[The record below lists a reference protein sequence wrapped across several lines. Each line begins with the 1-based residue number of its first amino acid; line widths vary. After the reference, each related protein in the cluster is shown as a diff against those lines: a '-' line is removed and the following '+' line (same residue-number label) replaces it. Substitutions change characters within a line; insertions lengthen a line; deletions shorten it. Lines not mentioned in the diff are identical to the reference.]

1 MQVLVTRPEPHNQR
15 CVSMLHANGYQAI
28 AAPMV
33 KITASEQIGDLPALV
48 KTVNQQHLIIAVS
61 QYAVEACQTYLAEHA
76 LSWPQNC
83 QYLAVGKA
91 TAECWQQYGVKAM
104 VPARQDSEG
113 MLELI
118 NNQLQ
123 GIKQAHILR
132 GQQGREWLAEQLQ
145 KQAIQ
150 VNYLTCYQRQLLHYS
165 SQQLDQ
171 WRSQINTIVAT
182 SGEILKH
189 LTTLMSEPKQLRW
202 LKNTKLL
209 VPSQRLLE
217 YANSLG
223 FMHTVLCDG
232 ASDKACI
239 DALARM
245 QSSARNENDQK

>member
-15 CVSMLHANGYQAI
+15 CVSMLHANGHHAI

-33 KITASEQIGDLPALV
+33 KITASEQIAELPSIIQSV
-48 KTVNQQHLIIAVS
+48 DGNNLIIAVS
-61 QYAVEACQTYLAEHA
+61 QYAVEACQTYLSQQG
-76 LSWPQNC
+76 LSWPPNC

-91 TAECWQQYGVKAM
+91 TAECWRQYGVNAK

-118 NNQLQ
+118 ETQLQ
-123 GIKQAHILR
+123 GIQQAHILR
-132 GQQGREWLAEQLQ
+132 GQQGREWLAQQLE

-150 VNYLTCYQRQLLHYS
+150 VNYLTCYQRQLLNYS
-165 SQQLDQ
+165 SQQLEQ

-189 LTTLMSEPKQLRW
+189 LTTLMSEPKQLTW
-202 LKNTKLL
+202 LKNTNLL

-217 YANSLG
+217 YADSLG